1 MKKILITT
9 LFLLPAFSHAAT
21 LRIDPAV
28 KEVAPGDVFVASVRV
43 DVAPG
48 ECINAVSAA
57 VQYPTN
63 ALRLNALSR
72 GESIFSLWIDER
84 INHEL
89 GQANFTAGIPGGYC
103 GRTAGDPGQTN
114 IVGKIAFQY
123 IGTGNA
129 GPVEVSFLPETEVVM
144 SDGLGTKADLR
155 TENMTLNIASSG
167 TKKNEWLEI
176 VKNDTFAPESFVPE
190 IIQDT
195 TMSGQPY
202 FLVFDTTDK
211 QSGVEHYELVEE
223 DPRSFGFRLGSRVKA
238 KLSLAKSPYILQD
251 QTLSSRIV
259 VRAFDHAGNMQEAI
273 VPPKHIPPVFDPYSY
288 EDYVLPVIIITLCV
302 LIAGATVFWRKR
314 RNEILVED
322 VLAEDQAFH
331 DGDIK

>member
-9 LFLLPAFSHAAT
+9 LFLLPVCSHAAT

-28 KEVAPGDVFVASVRV
+28 KEVGSGDVFVANVRI
-43 DVAPG
+43 DVAAD

-57 VQYPTN
+57 IQYPVN

-84 INHEL
+84 INHDL
-89 GQANFTAGIPGGYC
+89 GQVFFTAGIPGGYC

-114 IVGKIAFQY
+114 IVGKLAFQY
-123 IGTGNA
+123 VGSEVGM
-129 GPVEVSFLPETEVVM
+129 PVTIAFLPETEAIL
-144 SDGLGTKADLR
+144 SDGLGTNASLN
-155 TENMTLNIASSG
+155 TESMVLNIAASG
-167 TKKNEWLEI
+167 VTKNEWLEI
-176 VKNDTFAPESFVPE
+176 VKKDTFAPEPFVPE
-190 IIQDT
+190 IMQDT
-195 TMSGQPY
+195 TVSGQPY

-251 QTLSSRIV
+251 QTLSSRIL

-273 VPPKHIPPVFDPYSY
+273 VPPKNIPPVFDPYSY
-288 EDYVLPVIIITLCV
+288 EDYILPAIVIALCV
-302 LIAGATVFWRKR
+302 AIVSGVVFWKKRKS
-314 RNEILVED
+314 EILVED
-322 VLAEDQAFH
+322 LLSND
-331 DGDIK
+331 